1 MRVHLFDS
9 DGNVIDG
16 PFDLNDGD
24 DVLSLGLAV
33 HSHYALVENT
43 TRLNREIGVEDADE
57 PFLTIRPEVEPSP
70 RLDTLANLRAARPD
84 AEGRMPRS
92 NP

>member
-33 HSHYALVENT
+33 HRHYALVAS
-43 TRLNREIGVEDADE
+43 V
-57 PFLTIRPEVEPSP
+57 
-70 RLDTLANLRAARPD
+70 PD
-84 AEGRMPRS
+84 AEEPFVTIV
-92 NP
+92 PVKE